1 MADSKQYELI
11 FLLRA
16 QMDASM
22 RQFSLVGGQIKEL
35 EQKIQQYN
43 NTLKSVNAYQT
54 VGKAIADYTQR
65 IQKQKAALE
74 AVDEKLGRA
83 QTAARASVQ
92 EYERQQA
99 AIEAL
104 NLKIAEEKAEID
116 SLRAA
121 KSRDGAN
128 TKELDQQIKEII
140 ASRSRHQ
147 AELKKEEKALKE
159 SEAAM
164 KGSEK
169 AANDLLKQKNLHS
182 ETTERLQRKLAEE
195 QEKLGALSEALK
207 KAGVDTGN
215 LEDAEKS
222 LAKQIQEATDEQERV
237 TEFANRV
244 KDLSDKFTVLKMA
257 ADGVKGAIKP
267 VMRFFGESLDA
278 AAQLEYGMSSVQA
291 VSGATR
297 EETEQLTAVVKEMG
311 ATTVYTA
318 EESAR
323 AMQNMA
329 LAGWDAQQMISGLPA
344 VIKLAAASGEDLAE
358 MTSIVSDGMN
368 AFQLS
373 GEAAAVKFAD
383 VLAKAATSSNTNVSL
398 LGQSLSYVETTAGNL
413 GYSIEDVSLALAAMA
428 NNALKGGVSGSALNT
443 ILTRMSGANET
454 AAKQMKEMG
463 LNMYYTMDAM
473 GHTAGEAKDLKTFL
487 DELREAFLG
496 FGDDAQAAQ
505 IAAYNLAGMRGMRGL
520 MAIVNQSGEQ
530 WEKLTREVYN
540 YSGAADQ
547 ISGIRMDNYTGQMYL
562 LTSAWDALKT
572 SIGEQFIPTA
582 TEALGI
588 LTDITNGANDF
599 AQKHPAIVKGIAAGT
614 AALGVMLTVLTA
626 LTLAVQAF
634 NFAVATLKITSLMSA
649 GAAFGTIAG
658 LAAAAGVAV
667 ASFTRNM
674 DNGVQSVKNLTEAAS
689 STEKNMKEAEKTFDD
704 TTTSIQAAADVAN
717 SYIDKLDELGD
728 AARFSGEAQEEY
740 QNTLALLLQ
749 VMPELSNCIS
759 QTTDEYGRTTYALE
773 TTTDALRLYTRE
785 LERNAEAQAYQEY
798 LNSMMEDY
806 NEVMKEAAK
815 NQIELTRAR
824 HEQENAEKKYNEA
837 VERSKELWEEANRKA
852 EESGGMADAA
862 AYLTQEYYE
871 LQDAIEGLGQEYSK
885 AESQVKNYEDAIRK
899 DEEVTAAAKEE
910 MEKAKK
916 AVKDTAEAMGLY
928 SDGQEKAT
936 VDAMKFIQSLSI
948 VEEDLGSL
956 TKAYK
961 KAFDAAYENFSGQF
975 SLFEKLEEEDKKT
988 FTMQNLKDAL
998 SSQTAYWMEY
1008 QKNLETVYQAA
1019 KNTGIDLTAIWGG
1032 LTDGSREQAAAAAAL
1047 SKSVEGG
1054 DTSELKAYVD
1064 QFNEM
1069 QETILSLSDFI
1080 AQENEEV
1087 KEALAKAD
1095 TDIAEAVANT
1105 EANKEAYD
1113 AMEKTIQGFL
1123 ENLYGS
1129 GNGVGRVSAAI
1140 KAAGEKWKNDI
1151 ESIFSLRT
1159 GGSVFSPRDKKA
1171 VTGNTAAGDLWYNA
1185 FGGYNQENNAFI
1197 PGFAKGTNFAPRG
1210 LALVGE
1216 QGPELVM
1223 MSGGERVIPADKTAR
1238 LLESGGNFLNGT
1250 GRVNAADA
1258 GRQWRAAV
1266 PFSDKPTSNSA
1277 WEAER
1282 ITHIPAFAEGTNFAP
1297 RGLALMGEQGP
1308 ELVVIPADKTAR
1320 LLENGGNFPNNT
1332 GRVNAAITAAGEPRG
1347 AANAFP
1353 VPDKS
1358 LAHIP
1363 AFAEGTSFAPR
1374 GLALMGER
1382 GPELVMMPSGERAI
1396 PAEQKARILESG
1408 GGFQSVDDS
1417 VLVGAFNL
1425 NLKFEV
1431 SGNATPETVRE
1442 LRRYSGELKEAVRQ
1456 VIREERIDAR
1466 RKGLA

>member
-1 MADSKQYELI
+1 MADSKQYELM
-11 FLLRA
+11 FLFRA
-16 QMDASM
+16 QMDASLK
-22 RQFSLVGGQIKEL
+22 QFSIVGGQIKEL

-65 IQKQKAALE
+65 IQEQKAALE
-74 AVDEKLGRA
+74 AVDQKLGRA

-99 AIEAL
+99 AVEAL

-121 KSRDGAN
+121 KSQDGAN

-164 KGSEK
+164 KKSEK

-195 QEKLGALSEALK
+195 QETLGALSEALK

-215 LEDAEKS
+215 LEDAEES

-278 AAQLEYGMSSVQA
+278 AAQLEYGMSGVQA

-311 ATTVYTA
+311 AATVYTA

-454 AAKQMKEMG
+454 AAKQMEEMG
-463 LNMYYTMDAM
+463 LSMYYTMDAM

-505 IAAYNLAGMRGMRGL
+505 IAAYNLAGMRGL
-520 MAIVNQSGEQ
+520 LAIVNQSGEQ
-530 WEKLTREVYN
+530 WEKLTREVYD

-547 ISGIRMDNYTGQMYL
+547 ISGTRMDNYTGQMYL

-582 TEALGI
+582 TEALGV

-599 AQKHPAIVKGIAAGT
+599 VQEHPAIVNGIAAGT

-634 NFAVATLKITSLMSA
+634 NFAVTTLKITSLMSA

-658 LAAAAGVAV
+658 LAVAAGVAV

-674 DNGVQSVKNLTEAAS
+674 DNGVQSVKNLTEAAR
-689 STEKNMKEAEKTFDD
+689 STEENMKEAEETFWD
-704 TTTSIQAAADVAN
+704 TTTSVQAAADVAN
-717 SYIDKLDELGD
+717 SYIDKLDELGS

-740 QNTLALLLQ
+740 QDTLALLLQ
-749 VMPELSNCIS
+749 LMPELSSCIS

-773 TTTDALRLYTRE
+773 TTTDALRGYTKE
-785 LERNAEAQAYQEY
+785 MKRNAEAQAYQEY
-798 LNSMMEDY
+798 LNSLMEDY

-815 NQIELTRAR
+815 NQIELANAR
-824 HEQENAEKKYNEA
+824 LEQEDAEEKHNKA
-837 VERSKELWEEANRKA
+837 LERSKELWEEANRKA
-852 EESGGMADAA
+852 EESGGMADAS
-862 AYLTQEYYE
+862 AYLTKEYYE
-871 LQDAIEGLGQEYSK
+871 MQDAIAVLSQEYSK
-885 AESQVKNYEDAIRK
+885 AEHKVKNYEDAVKK
-899 DEEVTAAAKEE
+899 DREVTAAAKEE
-910 MEKAKK
+910 KERMQQAAKDVMK
-916 AVKDTAEAMGLY
+916 AMGLY
-928 SDGQEKAT
+928 SDEQENAT
-936 VDAMKFIQSLSI
+936 MDAMKFIKSLSI

-956 TKAYK
+956 KEAYTESYN
-961 KAFDAAYENFSGQF
+961 AAYESLSGQF
-975 SLFEKLEEEDKKT
+975 GLFEKLEEKQT
-988 FTMQNLKDAL
+988 TTMKEITEAL
-998 SSQTAYWMEY
+998 SSQAAYFAEY
-1008 QKNLETVYQAA
+1008 KGNLESVAEAA
-1019 KNTGIDLTAIWGG
+1019 ANSGIDLSGIWGK
-1032 LTDGSREQAAAAAAL
+1032 LTDGSQESAAAVAAMAQ
-1047 SKSVEGG
+1047 SVKDG
-1054 DTSELKAYVD
+1054 DTGELKAYID
-1064 QFNEM
+1064 QFDDLHEK
-1069 QETILSLSDFI
+1069 ILSLSDLVV
-1080 AQENEEV
+1080 QGDEDV
-1087 KEALAKAD
+1087 KEALEKAESDIAKA
-1095 TDIAEAVANT
+1095 VSNT
-1105 EANKEAYD
+1105 EASREAYG

-1123 ENLYGS
+1123 DDLNGS
-1129 GNGVGRVSAAI
+1129 GNGVVRVNSALV
-1140 KAAGEKWKNDI
+1140 AAGNRWKHTI
-1151 ESIFSLRT
+1151 KSIFSLR
-1159 GGSVFSPRDKKA
+1159 PERDAAENKA
-1171 VTGNTAAGDLWYNA
+1171 GALWYNA

-1197 PGFAKGTNFAPRG
+1197 PGFAEGTSFAPRG

-1216 QGPELVM
+1216 KGPELVI
-1223 MSGGERVIPADKTAR
+1223 MSGGE
-1238 LLESGGNFLNGT
+1238 
-1250 GRVNAADA
+1250 
-1258 GRQWRAAV
+1258 Q
-1266 PFSDKPTSNSA
+1266 
-1277 WEAER
+1277 
-1282 ITHIPAFAEGTNFAP
+1282 
-1297 RGLALMGEQGP
+1297 
-1308 ELVVIPADKTAR
+1308 VIPADKTAR
-1320 LLENGGNFPNNT
+1320 LLENGGNFLNNT
-1332 GRVNAAITAAGEPRG
+1332 GRVDPAIIAAAEQRIAAAP
-1347 AANAFP
+1347 NAFSVTDKLLTH
-1353 VPDKS
+1353 VPG
-1358 LAHIP
+1358 
-1363 AFAEGTSFAPR
+1363 FAEGTGFAPQ
-1374 GLALMGER
+1374 GLVLTGECC
-1382 GPELVMMPSGERAI
+1382 PELVMMSGGERVV
-1396 PAEQKARILESG
+1396 PEERKARILESG
-1408 GGFQSVDDS
+1408 GRFQSVDDS
-1417 VLVGAFNL
+1417 VPVGTFNL

-1431 SGNATPETVRE
+1431 SGSATPETVRA
-1442 LRRYSGELKEAVRQ
+1442 LRSYSGEIKEVVRQ
-1456 VIREERIDAR
+1456 VIREERIDAIR
-1466 RKGLA
+1466 RRLA